1 MGLKPGYKQTEVG
14 VIPEDWD
21 VKPVGEAFEI
31 CNNLR
36 LPISGAIRESMSGS
50 YPYYGPTSVQ
60 GYINEY
66 RVDGEYALIG
76 EDGDHFLKWQSQPMT
91 QLVCG
96 RFNVNNHAHLV
107 RGSENQ
113 TNWFYYFF
121 SHRDITPYLTRQG
134 AGRYKLNKS
143 TLVRI
148 PCAIPPSHAEQE
160 AITEALSDADALIES
175 LEQLLA
181 KKRHLKQGAMQ
192 ELLTGKKRLLGFAG
206 KWEIKRLE
214 ELADIRSG
222 GTPST
227 TQTQFWD
234 GDIPWCTPTDITA
247 LDGFK
252 FLSDT
257 NRRISD
263 QGLKASSAEMIPAN
277 SIVMTSRATIGEC
290 AINQVPVST
299 NQGFKNFV
307 PFEDVDTEFLY
318 YLLHLQKQ
326 GFISLCGGST
336 FLEIGKTQLAKYEVR
351 MPSTKSEQFAI
362 ATILSDM
369 DTEIATLETKLTKAR
384 QLKTGMMQELLTGRI
399 RLVRPSASVVPF
411 VVVQEADANR
421 SKSHNPQINEAVVIA
436 VLTSKFGTEQYPLAR
451 VRRTKLTYLLHRHV
465 EHEAMGFLKKAAGPY
480 NPATRYGGPEKIA
493 LNNRYVCSHN
503 NGKYEGFVAAENIS
517 QANAYFEKW
526 YGSHVLEWIEQFRFK
541 STEELELLSTIDMA
555 SEDLR
560 NEGKAVSLPAVK
572 QVLRSNAEWKVK
584 LNRPIFSDSK
594 IAAAIQLCHQ
604 LFAPEGETA

>member
-1 MGLKPGYKQTEVG
+1 MGLKQGYKQTDVG
-14 VIPEDWD
+14 VIPEDWE
-21 VKPVGEAFEI
+21 VKRLGAFIALQRGHDLTDRDRRKGEIPVMGSAGQNGFHDTA
-31 CNNLR
+31 LVSGPGVVVGR
-36 LPISGAIRESMSGS
+36 SGASFGQAH
-50 YPYYGPTSVQ
+50 YCATDFWPHNT
-60 GYINEY
+60 
-66 RVDGEYALIG
+66 ALYVTDFFG
-76 EDGDHFLKWQSQPMT
+76 NHPLFAFYFLKRMDFSRHNTGGAQQS
-91 QLVCG
+91 
-96 RFNVNNHAHLV
+96 
-107 RGSENQ
+107 
-113 TNWFYYFF
+113 
-121 SHRDITPYLTRQG
+121 
-134 AGRYKLNKS
+134 LN
-143 TLVRI
+143 RNFIAPI
-148 PCAIPPSHAEQE
+148 PIAVPSRSEQE
-160 AITEALSDADALIES
+160 IITEALSDADTLIES
-175 LEQLLA
+175 LEQLLT